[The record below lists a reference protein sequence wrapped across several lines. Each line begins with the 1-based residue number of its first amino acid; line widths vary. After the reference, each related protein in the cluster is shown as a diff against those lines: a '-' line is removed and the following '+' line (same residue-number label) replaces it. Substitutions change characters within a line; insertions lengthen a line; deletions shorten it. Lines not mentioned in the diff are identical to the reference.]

1 MRATDGIK
9 MTPKPKILIVDDDP
23 LNVKL
28 LAAKLPMDQ
37 YETFRAYNGEE
48 ALEKIAKES
57 PDIVL
62 LDIMM
67 PGMDGYEVTR
77 KLKNNPKTRDIPVIL
92 ITALD
97 EPEDKVKGLKAGADE
112 FLNKPVHTAELA
124 ARIRS
129 FLRLRQY
136 QNQLKTRTE
145 SKQLFSTPEE
155 EKKYLQ
161 STFDTPSVLLVED
174 NDKDIRL
181 IQSYLNG
188 EGYRL
193 SFARDGEETLSRVQ
207 GEKVDLL
214 LLDILLPGIDGF
226 EVCRRLKDIEHT
238 RDIQIVV
245 ITCLQDLESRIRG
258 LELGVDD
265 FLVKPINKYELRTRL
280 KALLQK
286 KKYLDRLHVNYET
299 AIHFAITDRRTGLYN
314 HGYFEHMLE
323 TEIKRSRRHKHP
335 VSLIMMDIDDFKQYN
350 DSLGHLAGDEIL
362 KELGKLIKKNI
373 REVDLGA
380 RYGGEE
386 FAIILPYTDLEGA
399 KKGAQRIK
407 KIITAHSFR
416 REISIPSKKLTISM
430 GISSYP
436 SDSASAQEL
445 VQRADEALYTA
456 KKQGKNRICISP
468 SN

>member
-1 MRATDGIK
+1 MRATDGVK
-9 MTPKPKILIVDDDP
+9 MSPKPKILIVDDDR

-28 LAAKLPMDQ
+28 LAASLPMDQ
-37 YETFRAYNGEE
+37 YETLRAYNGEE

-67 PGMDGYEVTR
+67 TGM
-77 KLKNNPKTRDIPVIL
+77 
-92 ITALD
+92 
-97 EPEDKVKGLKAGADE
+97 
-112 FLNKPVHTAELA
+112 
-124 ARIRS
+124 
-129 FLRLRQY
+129 
-136 QNQLKTRTE
+136 
-145 SKQLFSTPEE
+145 
-155 EKKYLQ
+155 
-161 STFDTPSVLLVED
+161 
-174 NDKDIRL
+174 
-181 IQSYLNG
+181 
-188 EGYRL
+188 
-193 SFARDGEETLSRVQ
+193 
-207 GEKVDLL
+207 
-214 LLDILLPGIDGF
+214 DGF
-226 EVCRRLKDIEHT
+226 EVCHRLKDIEHT

-323 TEIKRSRRHKHP
+323 TEIKRSCRHKHP

-350 DSLGHLAGDEIL
+350 DTLGHLAGDEIL

-407 KIITAHSFR
+407 KIMAAHSFR

-430 GISSYP
+430 GIASYP
-436 SDSASAQEL
+436 SDSASAKEL
-445 VQRADEALYTA
+445 VRKADEALYTA
-456 KKQGKNRICISP
+456 KKQGKNRLCVSP